1 MLPAASRNASRAHQ
15 GDKHGTI
22 GWSAAVGAILGTRSE
37 ETMDG
42 RIISGGRALGQQ
54 ELFARAARA
63 ASGFDSLGIGENGA
77 VAMVLRN
84 DFAFFEAAMGAAL
97 VGAYAVPV
105 NWHFKADEAGYIIA
119 DCGAK
124 AVVVHA
130 DLLPQIEDGIPAG
143 VDVFVV
149 PTPPEI
155 RAAYGIPES
164 AGRVPPGKTAWS
176 EWIARHEPWS
186 QPPRAARTNMIY
198 TSGTTGRP
206 KGVRRQP
213 ATPEMQAAMARMVSR
228 IFDIRP
234 GEGIRT
240 VVTGPVYHSAPNLYA
255 LSAARDGGLVILQP
269 RFDAEELLQLV
280 DQHRITHLH
289 MVPTMFVRLL
299 KLPQDVRRKY
309 DLSSLKF
316 VVHAAA
322 PCSPAVKKEMIEWWG
337 PIINEYY
344 GGTETGG
351 AVFHT
356 GPEALKK
363 PGTVGRPIEG
373 ATVKIFDASGK
384 TLGPGEIGE
393 VFLRIGGFPDFTYN
407 GMDEK
412 RREVERAGLI
422 TCGDVGYIDE
432 DGYLFLCDRVRDMVI
447 SGGVNIYPAE
457 IEGVLV
463 TMPGVADCAV
473 FGIPDEEYGEQ
484 LCAHVQPQDGARLTA
499 EDVRSFLRGHMANYK
514 VPKVVEFASELP
526 REDSGKIFKRKLRAP
541 YWEKTGRQI

>member
-1 MLPAASRNASRAHQ
+1 MDGL
-15 GDKHGTI
+15 
-22 GWSAAVGAILGTRSE
+22 ILSGTR
-37 ETMDG
+37 
-42 RIISGGRALGQQ
+42 
-54 ELFARAARA
+54 ELKQSVMLRRAAQA

-84 DFAFFEAAMGAAL
+84 DFGFFEAAMGAGL

-105 NWHFKADEAGYIIA
+105 NWHFKADEAGYIIS

-130 DLLPQIEDGIPAG
+130 DLLPQIQDGIPQG
-143 VDVFVV
+143 VSVFVV

-155 RAAYGIPES
+155 RDAYGIAADS
-164 AGRVPPGKTAWS
+164 CAVPSGAVAWDD
-176 EWIARHEPWS
+176 WVARHKPWT
-186 QPPRAARTNMIY
+186 QPPRPARTNMIY

-213 ATPEMQAAMARMVSR
+213 ATPAMQEAMGRMVAR

-234 GEGIRT
+234 GEGMRT
-240 VVTGPVYHSAPNLYA
+240 VITGPVYHSAPNMYA
-255 LSAARDGGLVILQP
+255 LVAARDGGLVILQP
-269 RFDAEELLQLV
+269 RFDAEDLLRQIER
-280 DQHRITHLH
+280 HRITHLH

-299 KLPQDVRRKY
+299 KLPQEVRRQY

-322 PCSPAVKKEMIEWWG
+322 PCPPDVKRQMIEWWG
-337 PIINEYY
+337 PVIHEYY

-351 AVFHT
+351 AVFHDSH
-356 GPEALKK
+356 EALKK
-363 PGTVGRPIEG
+363 PGTVGRPIDG
-373 ATVKIFDASGK
+373 ATIKIFDADGK
-384 TLGPGEIGE
+384 ELGPGEIGE
-393 VFLRIGGFPDFTYN
+393 VYLRIGGFPDFTYN
-407 GMDEK
+407 GMDDK

-422 TCGDVGYIDE
+422 TCGDVGYTDG

-457 IEGVLV
+457 IEAVLIG
-463 TMPGVADCAV
+463 MPGVQDCAV

-484 LCAHVQPQDGARLTA
+484 LAAYVEPQDGAALNVEAVKTY
-499 EDVRSFLRGHMANYK
+499 LRERIAAYK
-514 VPKVVEFASELP
+514 VPKLVKFERGLP

-541 YWEKTGRQI
+541 YWEKAGRQI